1 MLAQA
6 NPSEDDAGA
15 CVDQATVDEAEAAAS
30 CTNLWA
36 LATAAVASPRSVR
49 NTSYAA
55 LAATARTELLR
66 SWERYDA
73 ASNIVLTPRVV
84 HPRRVALTQVC
95 RRYGALERR
104 VGRRWT
110 SRRSGLAERRLGTL
124 ARRVRDAVRHLRPV
138 ERCTLRVGVGGGP
151 ISRARKQRELKRIAP
166 MCAASLRNA
175 ALLGQ

>member
-15 CVDQATVDEAEAAAS
+15 CVDEATLDEAEAAAS

-36 LATAAVASPRSVR
+36 LATAAVASSRSVR

-73 ASNIVLTPRVV
+73 ASKILLKPRVV
-84 HPRRVALTQVC
+84 TLDA
-95 RRYGALERR
+95 
-104 VGRRWT
+104 
-110 SRRSGLAERRLGTL
+110 SR
-124 ARRVRDAVRHLRPV
+124 
-138 ERCTLRVGVGGGP
+138 
-151 ISRARKQRELKRIAP
+151 
-166 MCAASLRNA
+166 
-175 ALLGQ
+175 